1 MKNLSAGLTF
11 AALTWRER
19 TWHTVE
25 ADVAVCPV
33 RLRLSGMDAGPT
45 RDFLRII
52 DEEKA
57 AGYKT
62 VWMMN
67 AGMFRDDGM
76 PVGLCVVGGKEITA
90 VRTEEGTGNFY
101 LKPNGVFGLTDSGPV
116 IRETGEWMTAT
127 PSGVQYATQSGP
139 LLVQRGRIHPAF
151 RKESLNRNIRNG
163 VGVRTDGRVIFA
175 ISADPVTF
183 HEMATLFRDALHCP
197 DALYLDGAI
206 SAMHAPAAGIIS
218 SAKGLGPVFG
228 VWVAE

>member
-1 MKNLSAGLTF
+1 MKLGAGLTF
-11 AALTWRER
+11 SSLTWRER

-57 AGYKT
+57 LGRKT

-67 AGMFRDDGM
+67 AGMFGDDGM
-76 PVGLCVVGGKEITA
+76 PVGLCVVGGKEISA
-90 VRTEEGTGNFY
+90 LRTEEGTGNFY
-101 LKPNGVFGLTDSGPV
+101 LKPNGVFSLTDSGPI
-116 IRETGEWMTAT
+116 IRETDEWMKAT

-151 RKESLNRNIRNG
+151 REESPNRNIRNG

-175 ISADPVTF
+175 ISADRVTF
-183 HEMATLFRDALHCP
+183 HEMATFFRDALHCP

-218 SAKGLGPVFG
+218 FAKGLGSVFG
-228 VWVAE
+228 VWATE